1 MNDIKTIYDAILKRC
16 GSSTLFDIFG
26 GQQPYYLMSDGEL
39 QVLVKLTA
47 DKIPEL
53 IKDGSQHDIYY
64 KEQPTTYCAS
74 SFHGA
79 IIMNDA
85 SEFSKGEDLD
95 YWMYAQVS

>member
-16 GSSTLFDIFG
+16 SSSTLFDIFG

-39 QVLVKLTA
+39 QALVQLTA

-64 KEQPTTYCAS
+64 REQPTTYCAS
-74 SFHGA
+74 CFQGA
-79 IIMNDA
+79 IVMKDA
-85 SEFSKGEDLD
+85 SAFYKDSEINFWHSPQEK
-95 YWMYAQVS
+95 

>member
-1 MNDIKTIYDAILKRC
+1 MNDIKTLYDAILKRC

-39 QVLVKLTA
+39 QALVQLTA

-64 KEQPTTYCAS
+64 REQPTTYCAS
-74 SFHGA
+74 CFQGA
-79 IIMNDA
+79 IVMHDA
-85 SEFSKGEDLD
+85 SEFSKDPELD
-95 YWMYAQVS
+95 YWLYMKAT